1 MDMTDRTIQVLIERQ
16 ENADFFNVPIN
27 TVKEVSIEHYVAAVV
42 ASEIGN
48 SSIEAC
54 KAQAVAARS
63 YALSHKQPISDL
75 STKAQAY
82 RAVRVNA
89 SKYPN
94 AIQAAM
100 DTAGEIL
107 TYNNKPISAVY
118 SSSNGGR
125 TYSSKEHWGNEVP
138 YLIAQEDEWDK
149 AAGSPK
155 NGHGVGM
162 SQKGAIYAAKQGISY
177 KDILAFYYP
186 NTTLVSNYSKPDNS
200 IQIDKETAEYLY
212 NTFKEKLGK

>member
-1 MDMTDRTIQVLIERQ
+1 MDKITNIKVLIERQ

-27 TVKEVSIEHYVAAVV
+27 TVKEIAIEHYIAGVV

-48 SSIEAC
+48 SPLEAC

-63 YALSHKQPISDL
+63 YALNYKQPISDL

-82 RAVRVNA
+82 RAARVSV

-94 AIQAAM
+94 AIKAAFL
-100 DTAGEIL
+100 TAGEIL
-107 TYNNKPISAVY
+107 TYNNKVINAVY
-118 SSSNGGR
+118 SSSNGGFTVSCQQR
-125 TYSSKEHWGNEVP
+125 WGNVVP
-138 YLIAQEDEWDK
+138 YLIAQEDPWDK
-149 AAGSPK
+149 AAGSSR

-162 SQKGAIYAAKQGISY
+162 SQKGAIYAAKQNVSY

-186 NTTLVSNYSKPDNS
+186 HTTLKSNYGEIKHNLRISKD
-200 IQIDKETAEYLY
+200 IAEYFYDALR
-212 NTFKEKLGK
+212 KEIK